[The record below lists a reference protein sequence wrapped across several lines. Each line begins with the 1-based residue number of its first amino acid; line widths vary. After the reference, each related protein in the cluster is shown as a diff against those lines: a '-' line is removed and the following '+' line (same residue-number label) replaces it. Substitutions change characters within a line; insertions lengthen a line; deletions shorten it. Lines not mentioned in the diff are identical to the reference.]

1 MKKTNAILMLTAIFV
16 AIFATACGSAS
27 EPAPQ
32 EPQATEAA
40 GAAPAAQVVPINVPD
55 TVANETYC
63 VQKIPY
69 QNILLDPGTTFQS
82 ADSELKCADSG
93 TDVDGKDVITC
104 SGKELWTYDLTLSNA
119 SGASATIK
127 VNMGACPGPSN

>member
-16 AIFATACGSAS
+16 AIFATACGAKS
-27 EPAPQ
+27 EPAA
-32 EPQATEAA
+32 EATEAA
-40 GAAPAAQVVPINVPD
+40 QAPAQTVPINVPD

-104 SGKELWTYDLTLSNA
+104 TGKELWTYDLTLSNA
-119 SGASATIK
+119 SGASSTIK
-127 VNMGACPGPSN
+127 VNMGGCPLPSN